1 MNSWTG
7 RIIIIVLAA
16 LFVPFL
22 ASIISQIVVQ
32 GVQALTSWTANLF
45 RGDMGLGGMVKLC
58 VYLIAII
65 LLIKLFVRR
74 Q

>member
-22 ASIISQIVVQ
+22 AGIISQIVVQ
-32 GVQALTSWTANLF
+32 GVQALTNWTANLF
-45 RGDMGLGGMVKLC
+45 RGNMGLGGMVKLC
-58 VYLIAII
+58 VYLIAIT
-65 LLIKLFVRR
+65 LLIKIITKK
-74 Q
+74 